1 MSVCL
6 KPGKIIVLLGMLAA
20 FMLSDFARAEVEWQ
34 TYPGSTGEFNG
45 TVPFAD
51 SASVPVYQGSVQLDP
66 AASHDVAF
74 SAKPNEFSVDDTA
87 ARLIVTN
94 PQDIEGDQ
102 FTLPPTLRWENQTPP
117 TVSLVWADA
126 ATPDTPLNPQP
137 TANRSFCAQGLAGR
151 SLVAWPQIDVQQTV
165 PLLYLLTSTGYPYE
179 GTVALADQKVT
190 LNIAPAQGDL
200 ISVSASGYNET
211 IAAAKTTVG
220 GTITLTV
227 TTKDCQGNVAG
238 NIPFIIKRNDA
249 QNRQGGVN
257 NTAPVV
263 LDSTELTTTATEYH
277 GTSDANGTA
286 TITVTQ
292 PNGLGVK
299 TPLVASISGIA
310 QTSETA
316 VIFTVLTSPDV
327 AQATMWGHM
336 AETVEAHGYTFSRPK
351 LAAEVSNENA
361 TVVDHNETW
370 STFTWSGADSH
381 CTVLPGMRHFGALA
395 TVIPSTVQTVLG
407 WPMQGDY
414 YWSSL
419 AGLTGQHHAAD
430 VSNRGE
436 TQKPDS
442 TTFLVSCVDKPAPD
456 VEPKIVL
463 TPENY
468 DDTAQAMKAKVGE
481 DATMRLTITDTKNN
495 DQPLAYYYFS
505 LHLDDGVNRKNQ
517 TDPSWEA
524 HPVQI
529 TGGSNLQQV
538 DAHTYEGITDVNGQ
552 ASLTLSQPDGAGVKT
567 HITVKMRSDFTATD
581 AKDVIFTV
589 ITSPDS
595 DKARMWGHMRGIVE
609 SNNLYKRPLLADET
623 EHELGSVRENNEDWA
638 LYDQNTSMQAECGVG
653 HTPRQSSLESL
664 FSAHPGNA
672 IGTEYGWPTAQQNY
686 LSAVEQATHSS
697 VNLGNG
703 SIDSYS
709 GFKQNYLSCSG
720 NEMVANV
727 EVSTDRDVTVGS
739 KAQAKVGDTI
749 MMTVR
754 TINALN
760 NTPVPFTAFTI
771 TKGMGYNRL
780 GQVSGFDDPSS
791 GAITMNDTQYG
802 TSQPSMV
809 YAGTTDAQGVA
820 TVEIEQ
826 PQGVGLR
833 TALSVTPV
841 NSYLP
846 NTVNYS
852 VIFTTPTSP
861 DITGAQMWGHMDET
875 ITADSLTFTRP
886 KLATEISSPDGTLT
900 ENNEI
905 WARVSQ
911 ANTSSTSKG
920 GCGINMLPRRSQL
933 SALYNANSGNAVQ
946 TTHGWPT
953 QRQPY
958 WSNSPADMT
967 PHYYTVALNDGTQA
981 IGGDTP
987 VYVSCLTT
995 ANKPASSIKLDV
1007 VDNAQWNTTNNA
1019 ATLKKGETLQIK
1031 VTVKDAQGNP
1041 LADMPFTLKRGDG
1054 YTRSGEKHVA
1064 GSGDALVAPVVVD
1077 GGAADETTLNDTAAV
1092 YTAMTGSDGSKTLT
1106 ITRPDTHGTKTTL
1119 TAALYSDAT
1128 KKDSLDTIF
1137 TVVTSPD
1144 SGKAKMWGH
1153 MPETVTAADGTV
1165 FKRPLLL
1172 NELASL
1178 SGRTAVAED
1187 NESWALFTQ
1196 SQANTSGASTSG
1208 CGANFVPTQ
1217 AGLVSLFNNNPGNAM
1232 KTVQGWPVGTL
1243 YLSSTSDNGSM
1254 EQRNYKAVNLSVG
1267 TSAMMSSSAKA
1278 LLSCQTTPIAA
1289 VSQILLEAADPAT
1302 LDTAYNVVKAKK
1314 GGEMVVRVTTKDAQ
1328 GNPVASSAF
1337 TLKRANSVSR
1347 ANASATSAQGALVV
1361 TDAWGNTQN
1370 NFATTSALIYRV
1382 TGTDGS
1388 TTFTLKQDSTTG
1400 LKTDLTA
1407 TLETSSSIKSTL
1419 PVVFTVLTSPDS
1431 PKANFWGHMAET
1443 VTASD
1448 GGIYKRPLLLKELAN
1463 TSGRQISSENGED
1476 WARFSWNQSI
1486 DPSVSGCGVAYMPTL
1501 AGLQA
1506 LYDAN
1511 SGNAMSTVQGW
1522 PIKVT
1527 YLSNTPGDTQTGSRY
1542 YNVMQLSSG
1551 TVSQITTGTFVLQTC
1566 RTTPL
1571 TAASQ
1576 IMLEAA
1582 DPAQFVSI
1590 DSTLSAV
1597 KVKKGD
1603 EAVIRISTKD
1613 AQGNLVG
1620 NTPFVLKHGNPVN
1633 RQNAAISSQKVSVTT
1648 AAGAT
1653 VDTSAST
1660 TLYGVTGPDG
1670 TTTMTLRQDAS
1681 SGLRTDFYA
1690 LLNDTG
1696 VSSNTLPVIFTVI
1709 TSPDTPLAAYW
1720 GHMAETFTTS
1730 QGIVFKR
1737 PQLKSELS
1745 GGTAFV
1751 DNNETWSRITTTERE
1766 DGSKA
1771 GCGTRYQPTSS
1782 ELTALYADYANG
1794 TIEADLGIPIGPA
1807 NWWAFDMMAYSGKW
1821 YNQTISLSSGQSTRM
1836 GTTDT
1841 GLMLCL
1847 VKPHSLPTTIEITS
1861 SAQDTEKT
1869 ASNDG
1874 RPSAVAKRGEAIPA
1888 TITVRDGADNPMPD
1902 VNVTLKRSTAWDRA
1916 KVVASESS
1924 NNDDLTI
1931 EQLTPVPVHSLL
1943 TLNGSSTLVTTGADG
1958 KVTLEVSSE
1967 SNSPGLATPITVEL
1981 ARDTTINDTLDVI
1994 FTVITSPDSPKA
2006 KYWGHMPDTFT
2017 SSAGV
2022 TFKRPLLK
2030 AEATSGSSISSNGEV
2045 WLYMSNSQ
2053 NLTSTDCPLE
2063 YQPRSNE
2070 LLDLYNDHTNG
2081 AIMTDLGLPMNA
2093 GNWWAYDMVTPSGLS
2108 WYYQT
2113 ISLRDGT
2120 IAQKGSTSALMLCLT
2135 QPHPAGAS
2143 VTLTSF
2149 ALDDARTVSNGGRPS
2164 ASVKKGNPLPIVVTV
2179 KDRDGNPLA
2188 GEAVTLR
2195 RDNAMSRSGAVVNTI
2210 ASGMLLTELAP
2221 VSATFTLDSHG
2232 TQWLGFTGSDGT
2244 ATFNVEQPDTVG
2256 LATPFN
2262 AILAR
2267 DTTVTSVLDTIFT
2280 VVTSPDSAMATYWGH
2295 MPDTVTAENGVVFER
2310 PKLLKELPSSTG
2322 ISQVTDNNEV
2332 WPLFNATQ
2340 RADSNFSPCEAA
2352 RRPLSDDLES
2362 LYTRYPGNT
2371 LTTQI
2376 GWSTK
2381 YTWWALDNWQGNAQ
2395 VVNLSNGSKW
2405 STVNTAYQGC
2415 LVHPRATVSSVTLTS
2430 TALDSST
2437 QAAKAE
2443 KGEGVP
2449 LTVTVKDSA
2458 GKPVSN
2464 VAFTLKRGDASPRN
2478 TGATLS
2484 GNVAAMDDL
2493 MVQPSSGS
2501 IVTLTD
2507 SGSSISGVTGAD
2519 GTASFTLKQDN
2530 TPGYK
2535 TPMTVMLTDSPTLTA
2550 TLDVIFTVVT
2560 SPNVTTAHFWGHMP
2574 DTTAV
2579 NGKTLHR
2586 PQLESELPS
2595 AATAVATADV
2605 NNETWGLAHTM
2616 DSYQWDISQQCGL
2629 LDFAPDYA
2637 DLQALHVN
2645 FNALGWPSL
2654 PDTPYLSKE
2663 RDRSGNYYCGII
2675 EETGAEDCSIQATS
2689 TPGFAT
2695 CVR

>member
-20 FMLSDFARAEVEWQ
+20 FMLSDFARAGVEWQ

-45 TVPFAD
+45 TVPIAD

-74 SAKPNEFSVDDTA
+74 SAKPNEFSVDDDA
-87 ARLIVTN
+87 ANLIVAN
-94 PQDIEGDQ
+94 PQDSEGDQ
-102 FTLPPTLRWENQTPP
+102 FSTPPALRWENQTPP

-137 TANRSFCAQGLAGR
+137 IANRSFCAQGLAGR
-151 SLVAWPQIDVQQTV
+151 SLVAWPQIDTQQSI

-238 NIPFIIKRNDA
+238 NIPFIIKRKDA
-249 QNRQGGVN
+249 QNRQGAVN

-263 LDSTELTTTATEYH
+263 LGSTELTTTATEYR

-292 PNGLGVK
+292 PNGPGVK

-407 WPMQGDY
+407 WPMQDDY
-414 YWSSL
+414 YWTSL
-419 AGLTGQHHAAD
+419 AGTTGQHHAAD
-430 VSNRGE
+430 VSNRAE
-436 TQKPDS
+436 AQKPDS

-481 DATMRLTITDTKNN
+481 DATMRLTITDNKNN

-517 TDPSWEA
+517 TDPAWET

-529 TGGSNLQQV
+529 GGGSNLQQV

-552 ASLTLSQPDGAGVKT
+552 ASLTLSQPGGAGVKT
-567 HITVKMRSDFTATD
+567 HITARMRSDFTATD

-595 DKARMWGHMRGIVE
+595 DKARMWGHMRGIIE
-609 SNNLYKRPLLADET
+609 SGSLYKRPLLADET

-653 HTPRQSSLESL
+653 HIPRQSSLESL

-672 IGTEYGWPTAQQNY
+672 IGTEYGWPTAQQSY
-686 LSAVEQATHSS
+686 LSAVEQETHSS
-697 VNLGNG
+697 VNLANG
-703 SIDSYS
+703 SVDSYS

-727 EVSTDRDVTVGS
+727 EVSTDHDVTVGS

-749 MMTVR
+749 VMTVR
-754 TINALN
+754 TVNGLN

-820 TVEIEQ
+820 TVEIKQ

-846 NTVNYS
+846 NTVNYN

-861 DITGAQMWGHMDET
+861 DVSGAQMWGHMDET
-875 ITADSLTFTRP
+875 ITVDSSTFTRP
-886 KLATEISSPDGTLT
+886 KLAAEIASPDGTLT

-920 GCGINMLPRRSQL
+920 GCATNMLPRRSQL
-933 SALYNANSGNAVQ
+933 SALYSANSGNAVQ

-958 WSNSPADMT
+958 WSSSPADVT
-967 PHYYTVALNDGTQA
+967 PHFFTIALNDGAQA
-981 IGGDTP
+981 IGGNTP

-995 ANKPASSIKLDV
+995 ANKPASSITLEV
-1007 VDNAQWNTTNNA
+1007 VDKAQWNAGNNA
-1019 ATLKKGETLQIK
+1019 ATLKKGETLQVK
-1031 VTVKDAQGNP
+1031 VTVKDAQGNA
-1041 LADMPFTLKRGDG
+1041 LADMPFTLSRGDG
-1054 YTRSGEKHVA
+1054 YTRSGEKHIA
-1064 GSGDALVAPVVVD
+1064 GSGDALVAPVVVN
-1077 GGAADETTLNDTAAV
+1077 GGLADETTLNDTATV
-1092 YTAMTGSDGSKTLT
+1092 YTAMTGSDGSKILN
-1106 ITRPDTHGTKTTL
+1106 ITRPDTHGTKTAL
-1119 TAALYSDAT
+1119 TATLYSDAT

-1144 SGKAKMWGH
+1144 SSQAKMWGH
-1153 MPETVTAADGTV
+1153 MPETVTAEDGTV
-1165 FKRPLLL
+1165 FKRPRLLK
-1172 NELASL
+1172 ELS
-1178 SGRTAVAED
+1178 SQTGRTSTLED
-1187 NESWALFTQ
+1187 NENWALF
-1196 SQANTSGASTSG
+1196 NINYASSSTTYSG
-1208 CGANFVPTQ
+1208 CGTNYIPTQ
-1217 AGLVSLFNNNPGNAM
+1217 AGLTSLFANNAGNTM
-1232 KTVQGWPVGTL
+1232 KTVQGWPVATR
-1243 YLSSTSDNGSM
+1243 YLSNTSDNGSM
-1254 EQRNYKAVNLSVG
+1254 EQRNYKAVDLSNG
-1267 TSAMMSSSAKA
+1267 TSAAVSSTA
-1278 LLSCQTTPIAA
+1278 LQLLTCQTTPVTT

-1302 LDTAYNVVKAKK
+1302 LDTTYNVVKAKK
-1314 GGEMVVRVTTKDAQ
+1314 GEESVVRVTTKDAQ
-1328 GNPVASSAF
+1328 GNLVGNTAF
-1337 TLKRANSVSR
+1337 ILTRANSVSR
-1347 ANASATSAQGALVV
+1347 ANASATMSVGSLTV
-1361 TDAWGNTQN
+1361 TDAWGNTRN
-1370 NFATTSALIYRV
+1370 NFQSTSETIYGV
-1382 TGTDGS
+1382 TGADGS
-1388 TTFTLKQDSTTG
+1388 TTLTLKQDNSTG
-1400 LKTDLTA
+1400 LRTDLTA
-1407 TLETSSSIKSTL
+1407 KLDTSSSVKATL
-1419 PVVFTVLTSPDS
+1419 PVVFTVVTSPDS

-1443 VTASD
+1443 VAASD
-1448 GGIYKRPLLLKELAN
+1448 GSVYKRPLLLAELAN
-1463 TSGRQISSENGED
+1463 TGGRQISSENGES
-1476 WARFSWNQSI
+1476 WVRFTWNQST

-1522 PIKVT
+1522 PVKAT
-1527 YLSNTPGDTQTGSRY
+1527 YLTNTPSDTQTGSRY
-1542 YNVMQLSSG
+1542 YNVVQLDSG
-1551 TVSQITTGTFVLQTC
+1551 AASQITTNTGVLQTC

-1576 IMLEAA
+1576 ITLEAA

-1597 KVKKGD
+1597 KVQKGD
-1603 EAVIRISTKD
+1603 SVPIRISTKD
-1613 AQGNLVG
+1613 AQGNFVG
-1620 NTPFVLKHGNPVN
+1620 NTPFALKHANSIN
-1633 RQNAAISSQKVSVTT
+1633 RQNVSSSQKVSVTT
-1648 AAGAT
+1648 EVGTT
-1653 VDTSAST
+1653 VDTSATT

-1681 SGLRTDFYA
+1681 TGLRTDFYA

-1696 VSSNTLPVIFTVI
+1696 VSSDTLPVIFTVI
-1709 TSPDTPLAAYW
+1709 TSPDTPLAANW
-1720 GHMAETFTTS
+1720 GHMAETFTSSEGVT
-1730 QGIVFKR
+1730 FKR
-1737 PQLKSELS
+1737 PSLKAELS
-1745 GGTAFV
+1745 GGTAITV
-1751 DNNETWSRITTTERE
+1751 NNEVWSRLTAAEKV
-1766 DGSKA
+1766 DASKA
-1771 GCGTRYQPTSS
+1771 GCDETYQP
-1782 ELTALYADYANG
+1782 LVNDMQGLYADYPNG
-1794 TIEADLGIPIGPA
+1794 QLGSVLGLPTSAGYWWAYDMMMVSGNWTNQAFSPVNGQLMQASSSYTAIVMCLVEPHTEAATIEL
-1807 NWWAFDMMAYSGKW
+1807 
-1821 YNQTISLSSGQSTRM
+1821 TST
-1836 GTTDT
+1836 
-1841 GLMLCL
+1841 
-1847 VKPHSLPTTIEITS
+1847 
-1861 SAQDTEKT
+1861 AQDAAKS
-1869 ASNDG
+1869 ASNGG
-1874 RPSAVAKRGEAIPA
+1874 RPSAVAKKGETIPL
-1888 TITVRDGADNPMPD
+1888 TVTVRDSAGNPMPYAEFTLTRETTLD
-1902 VNVTLKRSTAWDRA
+1902 RSKATVNTSA
-1916 KVVASESS
+1916 
-1924 NNDDLTI
+1924 DDLTVTA
-1931 EQLTPVPVHSLL
+1931 LVPANTNSVLAASGAKLI
-1943 TLNGSSTLVTTGADG
+1943 GTTGSDG
-1958 KVTLEVSSE
+1958 KATFEVSQ
-1967 SNSPGLATPITVEL
+1967 NATTGLATPLTVTL
-1981 ARDTTINDTLDVI
+1981 ARDTTKAATLDVI
-1994 FTVITSPDSPKA
+1994 YTVITSPDSPSA
-2006 KYWGHMPDTFT
+2006 KFWGHMPDTFT
-2017 SSAGV
+2017 SSTGV

-2030 AEATSGSSISSNGEV
+2030 AETSSGSSISSNGEV
-2045 WLYMSNSQ
+2045 WSYMSNAQ

-2063 YQPRSNE
+2063 NQPRSNE
-2070 LLDLYNDHTNG
+2070 LLDLYSDHPNG
-2081 AIMTDLGLPMNA
+2081 TLMTDLGLPVYA
-2093 GNWWAYDMVTPSGLS
+2093 GNWWAYDMVMLSGTS
-2108 WYYQT
+2108 WTYQL
-2113 ISLRDGT
+2113 ISLKDGT
-2120 IAQKGSTSALMLCLT
+2120 ITQKGTTSALMLCLA
-2135 QPHPAGAS
+2135 QPHPAGVS
-2143 VTLTSF
+2143 VTLTSS
-2149 ALDDARTVSNGGRPS
+2149 AQDDARTTSNGGRPS
-2164 ASVKKGNPLPIVVTV
+2164 ASAKKGNSIPIVVTV

-2188 GEAVTLR
+2188 GEAVTLK
-2195 RDNAMSRSGAVVNTI
+2195 RDSALSRSGTI
-2210 ASGMLLTELAP
+2210 VGTPANEIKLTELTP
-2221 VSATFTLDSHG
+2221 VSATFPLVSNG

-2256 LATPFN
+2256 LAIPFN

-2267 DTTVTSVLDTIFT
+2267 DTARVSTLDLIFT
-2280 VVTSPDSAMATYWGH
+2280 VLTSPDAALATYWGH
-2295 MPDTVTAENGVVFER
+2295 MPDTVTAENGAVFER
-2310 PKLLKELPSSTG
+2310 PKLWKELPSTSG
-2322 ISQVTDNNEV
+2322 VSQITNSNEA
-2332 WPLFNATQ
+2332 WPVFNATQ
-2340 RADSNFSPCEAA
+2340 RADSNLSPCEAA
-2352 RRPLSDDLES
+2352 RRPLSDDLEA

-2371 LTTQI
+2371 ITAQI
-2376 GWSTK
+2376 GWPTQ
-2381 YTWWALDNWQGNAQ
+2381 YAWWAVDNWEGGSNPQA
-2395 VVNLSNGSKW
+2395 VSLVNGSRGQY
-2405 STVNTAYQGC
+2405 NPAHQAC
-2415 LVHPRATVSSVTLTS
+2415 LVNPRASVSSVTLTS
-2430 TALDSST
+2430 TALDDAT
-2437 QAAKAE
+2437 QAATVK
-2443 KGEGVP
+2443 KGDAAPIV
-2449 LTVTVKDSA
+2449 VTVKDSA
-2458 GKPVSN
+2458 GKPVPN
-2464 VAFTLKRGDASPRN
+2464 IAFILKRGEAVPRN
-2478 TGATLS
+2478 SGATLY
-2484 GNVAAMDDL
+2484 GDVDAMDDL
-2493 MVQPSSGS
+2493 TVQPSSGAA
-2501 IVTLTD
+2501 VTLAD
-2507 SGSSISGVTGAD
+2507 SGNTIDGVTGAD
-2519 GTASFTLKQDN
+2519 GTASFTVRQDN

-2535 TPMTVMLTDSPTLTA
+2535 TPLTVTLTDNATITA
-2550 TLDVIFTVVT
+2550 TLDTIFTVPT
-2560 SPNVTTAHFWGHMP
+2560 SPNVATAYFWGHMA
-2574 DTTAV
+2574 DTATV
-2579 NGKTLHR
+2579 SGKTLHR
-2586 PQLESELPS
+2586 PLLKSELPS
-2595 AATAVATADV
+2595 GATAAATPDV
-2605 NNETWGLAHTM
+2605 NNETWALAHVM
-2616 DSYQWDISQQCGL
+2616 DSSKWDVAQQCGSMNNVPSS
-2629 LDFAPDYA
+2629 AE
-2637 DLQALHVN
+2637 LQTLHSG
-2645 FNALGWPSL
+2645 FSTLGWPSSISF
-2654 PDTPYLSKE
+2654 PYLSTDKAG
-2663 RDRSGNYYCGII
+2663 SFYCGVD
-2675 EETGAEDCSIQATS
+2675 EGSGSLNCGIQPAK

-2695 CVR
+2695 CFQ

>member
-137 TANRSFCAQGLAGR
+137 IANRSFCAQGLAGR

-861 DITGAQMWGHMDET
+861 DITGAQMWGHM
-875 ITADSLTFTRP
+875 
-886 KLATEISSPDGTLT
+886 
-900 ENNEI
+900 
-905 WARVSQ
+905 
-911 ANTSSTSKG
+911 
-920 GCGINMLPRRSQL
+920 
-933 SALYNANSGNAVQ
+933 
-946 TTHGWPT
+946 
-953 QRQPY
+953 
-958 WSNSPADMT
+958 
-967 PHYYTVALNDGTQA
+967 
-981 IGGDTP
+981 
-987 VYVSCLTT
+987 
-995 ANKPASSIKLDV
+995 
-1007 VDNAQWNTTNNA
+1007 
-1019 ATLKKGETLQIK
+1019 
-1031 VTVKDAQGNP
+1031 
-1041 LADMPFTLKRGDG
+1041 
-1054 YTRSGEKHVA
+1054 
-1064 GSGDALVAPVVVD
+1064 
-1077 GGAADETTLNDTAAV
+1077 
-1092 YTAMTGSDGSKTLT
+1092 
-1106 ITRPDTHGTKTTL
+1106 
-1119 TAALYSDAT
+1119 
-1128 KKDSLDTIF
+1128 
-1137 TVVTSPD
+1137 
-1144 SGKAKMWGH
+1144 
-1153 MPETVTAADGTV
+1153 PETVTAADGTV

-1370 NFATTSALIYRV
+1370 NFATTSALIYGV

-1888 TITVRDGADNPMPD
+1888 TITVRDGAGNPMPD

-2017 SSAGV
+2017 CSAGV

-2143 VTLTSF
+2143 VTLTSS

-2493 MVQPSSGS
+2493 TVQPSSGS

>member
-6 KPGKIIVLLGMLAA
+6 KPGKIIAVLGLLAVI
-20 FMLSDFARAEVEWQ
+20 MLSGFARADATWQ
-34 TYPGSTGEFNG
+34 TWPSSTAEFNG
-45 TVPFAD
+45 TPPTAD

-66 AASHDVAF
+66 VEPHSVAF
-74 SAKPNEFSVDDTA
+74 SAKPNEFSVDDDA

-94 PQDIEGDQ
+94 SQDTEGDL
-102 FTLPPTLRWENQTPP
+102 FATPPALRWENQTPP

-137 TANRSFCAQGLAGR
+137 IANRSFCAQGLAGR
-151 SLVAWPQIDVQQTV
+151 SLVAWPQIDAQQTI

-211 IAAAKTTVG
+211 LGAAKTTVG
-220 GTITLTV
+220 DTLTLTV

-238 NIPFIIKRNDA
+238 NIPFIIKRQDA
-249 QNRQGGVN
+249 KNRQGAVN

-263 LDSTELTTTATEYH
+263 LDSTELTTTATEYR

-292 PNGLGVK
+292 PNGPGVK
-299 TPLVASISGIA
+299 TPLVVSISGIA

-495 DQPLAYYYFS
+495 DQPLSYYYFS

-517 TDPSWEA
+517 TDSAWEA

-529 TGGSNLQQV
+529 TGGTNLQQV

-552 ASLTLSQPDGAGVKT
+552 ASLILSQPGGAGVKT
-567 HITVKMRSDFTATD
+567 HITARMRSDFNATD

-638 LYDQNTSMQAECGVG
+638 LYDQDTSMQAECGVG
-653 HTPRQSSLESL
+653 HTPRQSGLESL

-672 IGTEYGWPTAQQNY
+672 IGIEYGWPTAQQSY
-686 LSAVEQATHSS
+686 LSAVEQETHSS

-703 SIDSYS
+703 SVDSYS

-727 EVSTDRDVTVGS
+727 EVSTDHDVTVGS

-749 MMTVR
+749 VMTVR
-754 TINALN
+754 TVNGLN

-780 GQVSGFDDPSS
+780 GQVSGFDDPTS

-820 TVEIEQ
+820 TVEIKQ

-861 DITGAQMWGHMDET
+861 DVSGAQMWGHMDET
-875 ITADSLTFTRP
+875 ITVDSSTFSRP
-886 KLATEISSPDGTLT
+886 KLAAEVASPDGTLT

-920 GCGINMLPRRSQL
+920 GCGTNMLPRRSQL
-933 SALYNANSGNAVQ
+933 SALYSANSGNAVQ

-958 WSNSPADMT
+958 WSSSPADKT
-967 PHYYTVALNDGTQA
+967 PHFFTIALNDGAQA

-995 ANKPASSIKLDV
+995 ANKPASSITLEV
-1007 VDNAQWNTTNNA
+1007 VDSAQWNTGNNA
-1019 ATLKKGETLQIK
+1019 ATLKKGETLQVK

-1041 LADMPFTLKRGDG
+1041 LADMPFTLNRGDG

-1064 GSGDALVAPVVVD
+1064 GSGDALVAPVVVN
-1077 GGAADETTLNDTAAV
+1077 GGMADETTLNDTATV
-1092 YTAMTGSDGSKTLT
+1092 YTAMTGSDGSKILN
-1106 ITRPDTHGTKTTL
+1106 ITRPDTHGTKTAL
-1119 TAALYSDAT
+1119 TATLYSDAT
-1128 KKDSLDTIF
+1128 KKSSIDTIF
-1137 TVVTSPD
+1137 TVV
-1144 SGKAKMWGH
+1144 
-1153 MPETVTAADGTV
+1153 
-1165 FKRPLLL
+1165 
-1172 NELASL
+1172 
-1178 SGRTAVAED
+1178 
-1187 NESWALFTQ
+1187 
-1196 SQANTSGASTSG
+1196 
-1208 CGANFVPTQ
+1208 
-1217 AGLVSLFNNNPGNAM
+1217 
-1232 KTVQGWPVGTL
+1232 
-1243 YLSSTSDNGSM
+1243 
-1254 EQRNYKAVNLSVG
+1254 
-1267 TSAMMSSSAKA
+1267 
-1278 LLSCQTTPIAA
+1278 
-1289 VSQILLEAADPAT
+1289 
-1302 LDTAYNVVKAKK
+1302 
-1314 GGEMVVRVTTKDAQ
+1314 
-1328 GNPVASSAF
+1328 
-1337 TLKRANSVSR
+1337 
-1347 ANASATSAQGALVV
+1347 
-1361 TDAWGNTQN
+1361 
-1370 NFATTSALIYRV
+1370 
-1382 TGTDGS
+1382 
-1388 TTFTLKQDSTTG
+1388 
-1400 LKTDLTA
+1400 
-1407 TLETSSSIKSTL
+1407 
-1419 PVVFTVLTSPDS
+1419 TSPDS

-1448 GGIYKRPLLLKELAN
+1448 GSVYKRPLLLVELDN
-1463 TSGRQISSENGED
+1463 TSGRQISSENGES
-1476 WARFSWNQSI
+1476 WVRFTWSQST

-1506 LYDAN
+1506 LYGAN

-1522 PIKVT
+1522 PVKAA
-1527 YLSNTPGDTQTGSRY
+1527 YLTNTPSDTQTGSRY
-1542 YNVMQLSSG
+1542 YNVVQLDSG
-1551 TVSQITTGTFVLQTC
+1551 VASQITTNTGVLQTC

-1576 IMLEAA
+1576 ITLEAS

-1597 KVKKGD
+1597 KVQKGD
-1603 EAVIRISTKD
+1603 SVPIRISTKD
-1613 AQGNLVG
+1613 AQGNFVG
-1620 NTPFVLKHGNPVN
+1620 NTPFALKHANSIN
-1633 RQNAAISSQKVSVTT
+1633 RQNVSSSQKVSVTT
-1648 AAGAT
+1648 AAGTT
-1653 VDTSAST
+1653 VDTSATT

-1681 SGLRTDFYA
+1681 TGLRTDFYA

-1696 VSSNTLPVIFTVI
+1696 VSSDTLPVIFTVI
-1709 TSPDTPLAAYW
+1709 TSPDTPLAANW
-1720 GHMAETFTTS
+1720 GHMAETFTSSEGVT
-1730 QGIVFKR
+1730 FKR
-1737 PQLKSELS
+1737 PFLKAELS
-1745 GGTAFV
+1745 GGTAITV
-1751 DNNETWSRITTTERE
+1751 NNEVWSRLTATEKA
-1766 DGSKA
+1766 DASKA
-1771 GCGTRYQPTSS
+1771 GCDEAYQP
-1782 ELTALYADYANG
+1782 LVNDMQGLYADYPNG
-1794 TIEADLGIPIGPA
+1794 QLGSVLGLPTSAGY
-1807 NWWAFDMMAYSGKW
+1807 WWAYDMMMVSGNW
-1821 YNQTISLSSGQSTRM
+1821 SNQAFSPVNGQLMQASSSYTAVVM
-1836 GTTDT
+1836 
-1841 GLMLCL
+1841 CL
-1847 VKPHSLPTTIEITS
+1847 VKPHTEAATITLTS
-1861 SAQDTEKT
+1861 TAQDAAKS
-1869 ASNDG
+1869 ARNGG
-1874 RPSAVAKRGEAIPA
+1874 RPSAVAKKGETIPL
-1888 TITVRDGADNPMPD
+1888 TVTVRDSTGNPVPYAEFTLTREATLD
-1902 VNVTLKRSTAWDRA
+1902 RSKTAVN
-1916 KVVASESS
+1916 SS
-1924 NNDDLTI
+1924 ADDLSVTSLI
-1931 EQLTPVPVHSLL
+1931 PANTNGVLTTSGAKLI
-1943 TLNGSSTLVTTGADG
+1943 GTTGSDG
-1958 KVTLEVSSE
+1958 TATFEVSQ
-1967 SNSPGLATPITVEL
+1967 NATTGLATPLTVTL
-1981 ARDTTINDTLDVI
+1981 ARDTTKAATLDVI
-1994 FTVITSPDSPKA
+1994 YTVITSPDSPSA
-2006 KYWGHMPDTFT
+2006 KFWGHMPETFT

-2030 AEATSGSSISSNGEV
+2030 AEATSGSSISTNGNGEV
-2045 WLYMSNSQ
+2045 WSYMSNLQ

-2070 LLDLYNDHTNG
+2070 LLDLYSDHPNG

-2093 GNWWAYDMVTPSGLS
+2093 ANWWAYDMAMLSGTS
-2108 WYYQT
+2108 WTYQT
-2113 ISLRDGT
+2113 ISLRDGS
-2120 IAQKGSTSALMLCLT
+2120 IAQNATTNALMLCLT
-2135 QPHPAGAS
+2135 QPHPAGVS
-2143 VTLTSF
+2143 VMLTSS
-2149 ALDDARTVSNGGRPS
+2149 ALDDARTASNGGRPS
-2164 ASVKKGNPLPIVVTV
+2164 ASAKKGNAIPIVVTV
-2179 KDRDGNPLA
+2179 KDRDGKPLA
-2188 GEAVTLR
+2188 GEAITLR
-2195 RDNAMSRSGAVVNTI
+2195 RDSALNRSGTMVGTPANEMV
-2210 ASGMLLTELAP
+2210 LTELTP
-2221 VSATFTLDSHG
+2221 VSATFPLVSNG
-2232 TQWLGFTGSDGT
+2232 KQWLGFTGSDGT

-2256 LATPFN
+2256 LAIPFT

-2267 DTTVTSVLDTIFT
+2267 DITVTSVLDTIFT
-2280 VVTSPDSAMATYWGH
+2280 VVTSPDSAMAAYWGH

-2332 WPLFNATQ
+2332 WPLFKATQ
-2340 RADSNFSPCEAA
+2340 REDSSLSPCEAA

-2362 LYTRYPGNT
+2362 LYARYPGNT

-2376 GWSTK
+2376 GWSTR

-2395 VVNLSNGSKW
+2395 VVSLSDGLKW

-2415 LVHPRATVSSVTLTS
+2415 LVNPRATVSSVTLTS

-2437 QAAKAE
+2437 QAAKVE
-2443 KGEGVP
+2443 KGDAAPIV
-2449 LTVTVKDSA
+2449 VTVKDSA
-2458 GKPVSN
+2458 GKPVPNIS
-2464 VAFTLKRGDASPRN
+2464 FTLKRGDAAPRN
-2478 TGATLS
+2478 SGATLY
-2484 GNVAAMDDL
+2484 GDVDAMDDL
-2493 MVQPSSGS
+2493 TVQPSSGAA
-2501 IVTLTD
+2501 VTLTD
-2507 SGSSISGVTGAD
+2507 SGNTMNGVTGAD
-2519 GTASFTLKQDN
+2519 GTASLTVRQDN

-2535 TPMTVMLTDSPTLTA
+2535 TPLTV
-2550 TLDVIFTVVT
+2550 TLDTIFTVPT
-2560 SPNVTTAHFWGHMP
+2560 SPNVATAYFWGHMA
-2574 DTTAV
+2574 DAATV
-2579 NGKTLHR
+2579 SGKTLHR
-2586 PQLESELPS
+2586 PLLKSELPS
-2595 AATAVATADV
+2595 GATAAASPDV
-2605 NNETWGLAHTM
+2605 NNETWALAHVM
-2616 DSYQWDISQQCGL
+2616 DSSKWDVAQQCGSMNNVPSS
-2629 LDFAPDYA
+2629 AE
-2637 DLQALHVN
+2637 LQTLHSG
-2645 FNALGWPSL
+2645 FSTLGWPSSISF
-2654 PDTPYLSKE
+2654 PYLSTDKAG
-2663 RDRSGNYYCGII
+2663 SFYCGV
-2675 EETGAEDCSIQATS
+2675 EEGAGTLDCAIQPAK

-2695 CVR
+2695 YFQ